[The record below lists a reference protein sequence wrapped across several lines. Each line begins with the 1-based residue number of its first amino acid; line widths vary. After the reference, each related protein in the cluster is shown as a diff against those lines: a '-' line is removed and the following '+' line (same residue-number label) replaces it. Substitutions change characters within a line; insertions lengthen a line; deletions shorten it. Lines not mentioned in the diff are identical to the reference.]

1 MLRLS
6 PLNLLNNLN
15 CLSALFEHPLGSIQ
29 DVYDKYSKALNVLND
44 FMFFEKMNV
53 SVLILT
59 KNEQQDLPG
68 CLKSVAW
75 SDDIVVY
82 DSVSTDSTQEI
93 AAEAGARIIVRPFDN
108 WASHQNWGLRN
119 ITFMHP
125 WVFYID
131 ADERL
136 TCEAAKELQVIASH
150 PDPRFVAYRIRRR
163 DFFQGSQLR
172 NVQTSPWYIR
182 FFRPEFLHYERLVNP
197 IALVDGLVG
206 DLQHPLDHY
215 PFSKGLSHWI
225 ARHNSYS
232 SLEAQQIHQNRSS
245 QEPFSLRAAFFE
257 RDFNRRRFHQ
267 KELFYRLPARPLIK
281 FLLLYILKRGFLD
294 GRPGFTYALLQ
305 SIYEFMIVL
314 KLQELEFN
322 K

>member
-1 MLRLS
+1 MI
-6 PLNLLNNLN
+6 
-15 CLSALFEHPLGSIQ
+15 C
-29 DVYDKYSKALNVLND
+29 
-44 FMFFEKMNV
+44 V
-53 SVLILT
+53 SVLVLT

-68 CLKSVAW
+68 CLDSVAW

-82 DSVSTDSTQEI
+82 DSCSSDRTQDI
-93 AAEAGARIIVRPFDN
+93 ASSAGTRIIERPFDN
-108 WASHQNWGLRN
+108 WAFHQNWGLRN
-119 ITFMHP
+119 ITFRNS

-136 TCEAAKELQVIASH
+136 TPEAAAELQVIASI
-150 PDPRFVAYRIRRR
+150 PDYRFVAYRIRRR
-163 DFFQGSQLR
+163 DFFQGRQLCY
-172 NVQTSPWYIR
+172 VQTSPWYIR
-182 FFRPEFLHYERLVNP
+182 FFRPEFVHYERLVNP
-197 IALVDGLVG
+197 VTVVDGPVG

-232 SLEAQQIHQNRSS
+232 TFEAQQILHNRAS
-245 QEPFSLRAAFFE
+245 QEPFSLPAALLE

-281 FLLLYILKRGFLD
+281 FLLLYVLKRGFLD

-305 SIYEFMIVL
+305 SIYEAMIVL
-314 KLQELEFN
+314 KVQELEQLQSSLQPQSGAG
-322 K
+322 